1 MTKKETAEL
10 LPFGSLNLPKSLLD
24 TLSREGFLYLS
35 PIQQVAI
42 PRLLKGVNVLA
53 LAPTGT
59 GKTLSYVV
67 PILAKLKDAP
77 LCQAIVLSPTVALLD
92 QIQEVFLS
100 LADGGNLKKEEV
112 KVIRSKKDF
121 TRLKPKIVLSTPAMY
136 PEILSRYDT
145 SALSYVIVDEGDMVY
160 FDGFQDALHGL
171 KGAIDKGIVSFFS
184 ASLGVQEIKRVHRAF
199 RTKETIDLREGITSL
214 GVRHHFV
221 LAKGMSREEALIA
234 FLKAHDFYKGIAFL
248 SKREDMHVVS
258 AILKENGVDFLAI
271 SGGADKRDIRKT
283 IETFKSRKTGI
294 LLATDYVSRGIDVRD
309 CTEVLSID
317 LPKDSDY
324 YFHRAGRTGR
334 FLSEGDS
341 YVLLY
346 EDEENLSR
354 ARDLVRR
361 GLSFDYLSLSQGQLK
376 PQKGPYQFRNLGKKD
391 QSNDRLQKQIRH
403 AIGKTKSNKVK
414 PNYRKKVSK
423 AVDLVKLKHRKKVVL
438 TNIARS
444 GGNARDFHSDEFA
457 PRRGKK

>member
-24 TLSREGFLYLS
+24 ALSREGFLYLS

-184 ASLGVQEIKRVHRAF
+184 ASLGVQEIKRVRRAF

-221 LAKGMSREEALIA
+221 LAKGMSREEALLA

-258 AILKENGVDFLAI
+258 TILKENGVDFLAI
-271 SGGADKRDIRKT
+271 SGVTGQSSAPFVESAKLSIIIPKT
-283 IETFKSRKTGI
+283 QVHSGIIIMLFMVALVYI
-294 LLATDYVSRGIDVRD
+294 LLFRTKLGY
-309 CTEVLSID
+309 SIRMTGLNRNFAKYSGMSAFSLFLTVHFLAGFLGGMGSAVELLGMYRSFTWSQ
-317 LPKDSDY
+317 LPGLG
-324 YFHRAGRTGR
+324 FTGA
-334 FLSEGDS
+334 LMSM
-341 YVLLY
+341 
-346 EDEENLSR
+346 
-354 ARDLVRR
+354 
-361 GLSFDYLSLSQGQLK
+361 
-376 PQKGPYQFRNLGKKD
+376 LGKDHPIGVMVGAFGISYLRASAQLLANSSPVIDIKMVSVVEVILTLLISS
-391 QSNDRLQKQIRH
+391 QYFLRKWREKQ
-403 AIGKTKSNKVK
+403 
-414 PNYRKKVSK
+414 
-423 AVDLVKLKHRKKVVL
+423 LLKEEQQH
-438 TNIARS
+438 
-444 GGNARDFHSDEFA
+444 G
-457 PRRGKK
+457 